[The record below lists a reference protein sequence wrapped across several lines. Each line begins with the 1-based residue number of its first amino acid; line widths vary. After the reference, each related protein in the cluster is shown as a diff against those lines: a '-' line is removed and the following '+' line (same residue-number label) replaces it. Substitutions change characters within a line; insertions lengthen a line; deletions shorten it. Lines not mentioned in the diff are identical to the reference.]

1 MIRPA
6 KVFRSAKKKKIRWL
20 YTLQLDLVR
29 LRVCCT
35 RLEEKRGVCKKKKNE
50 ERRAWY
56 VVLYIYVFHIHTL
69 RWYVFTFIL
78 AKTLVS
84 CASPVELERFVLMF
98 CVVIN
103 GVRFTQMVN
112 GLTVKLE
119 PFERPFGPVFV
130 FKILLFFPAE
140 FVHDSSTRKKK
151 VYLSSACIEI

>member
-6 KVFRSAKKKKIRWL
+6 KVFRSAKKNAKAIYASLGFGSFASLLHTVGGEKGS
-20 YTLQLDLVR
+20 LQ
-29 LRVCCT
+29 
-35 RLEEKRGVCKKKKNE
+35 KKNE

-140 FVHDSSTRKKK
+140 FVHDSSTRKK
-151 VYLSSACIEI
+151 SIFI